1 MLAPWLNAAW
11 RWKCAGEASRFRRAT
26 TDVAQTQR
34 DLLLSI
40 LAANRDTAFGRQHGF
55 AAIRTVSDFQRQVP
69 ISTYDDIEPH
79 ISRIAAGE
87 PNVLTAERVLLLQ
100 PTSGSTSSEKLI
112 PYTHSLRRQF
122 QCGVA
127 AWIAD
132 LFARRP
138 SVCQGRA
145 YWSISPSLGPRRRTA
160 GGIPIGFDDDA
171 AYLGRLEQWALRHL
185 LAVPGEVAQL
195 PDIDS
200 VRYATLLFLL
210 AADNLSLISV
220 WNPTFLTSLLA
231 PLPQW
236 SDRLVSDLRQ
246 GRCSPPEPIPPGAAK
261 NLSRWLRPLPKRA
274 DEVASLLRDAN
285 GDVPCEALWPRLAL
299 ISCWT
304 DAGASYFLPALSR
317 LFPHTEIQPKGLLA
331 TEGFVSLP
339 LVAHEG
345 AALAVR
351 SHFFEFAELGDSSRC
366 SLAHEIERGG
376 RYRVLL
382 TTGGGLYRYDLGDEV
397 EVVGFVGQCPTLRF
411 CGKLTRTSDLVG
423 EKLSEAHVQESLDA
437 VTRSL
442 NVQPTFVLL
451 APFLDSPPHYRLYV
465 QGVADDALPLLENQL
480 QKRLEENPYYRH
492 AIAFEQLAPL
502 EVVLLEPSVPAWSLY
517 EHHCLARGQRAGD
530 IKPAV
535 LDRWTG
541 WPDVFAEA
549 ATGGRESFRADDY
562 LSPEMI
568 GPKRLPTPSS

>member
-1 MLAPWLNAAW
+1 MFARWLNAAW
-11 RWKCAGEASRFRRAT
+11 RWKCGGEAARFRRAT
-26 TDVAQTQR
+26 TSVPQTQR
-34 DLLLSI
+34 DLLLSM

-55 AAIRTVSDFQRQVP
+55 GAIRTVSDYQRQVP
-69 ISTYDDIEPH
+69 ISTYEDCEPFV
-79 ISRIAAGE
+79 SRIAAGE

-112 PYTHSLRRQF
+112 PYTLTLREQF
-122 QCGVA
+122 QCGIA

-138 SVCQGRA
+138 RVCQGRA
-145 YWSISPSLGPRRRTA
+145 YWSISPSLGLRRRTA
-160 GGIPIGFDDDA
+160 GGIAIGFDDDT

-185 LAVPGEVAQL
+185 LAVPGAVGQL

-200 VRYATLLFLL
+200 VRYATLMFLL
-210 AADNLSLISV
+210 ASDDLNLISV

-236 SDRLVSDLRQ
+236 ADRLVSDLRL
-246 GRCSPPEPIPPGAAK
+246 GRCSPPQPIPPSAAK
-261 NLSRWLRPLPKRA
+261 SLSRWLRPLPKRA
-274 DEVASLLRDAN
+274 NEVASLLRGAK
-285 GDVPCEALWPRLAL
+285 GDVPCEALWPRLAV

-304 DAGASYFLPALSR
+304 DAAASYFLPALSR
-317 LFPHTEIQPKGLLA
+317 HFPHVEIQPKGLLA

-339 LVAHEG
+339 LVEHEG

-351 SHFFEFAELGDSSRC
+351 SHFFEFAELSDSSRC
-366 SLAHEIERGG
+366 SLAHELERGG
-376 RYRVLL
+376 RYRVVL

-437 VTRSL
+437 ILGRL
-442 NVQPTFVLL
+442 KLRPDFLL
-451 APFLDSPPHYRLYV
+451 LVPVLDSPPHYRLCV
-465 QGVADDALPLLENQL
+465 QGIAADSLPLIECRL
-480 QKRLEENPYYRH
+480 QERLEGNPYYRH

-517 EHHCLARGQRAGD
+517 ERHCLARGQRAGD

-541 WPDVFAEA
+541 WADVFAEA
-549 ATGGRESFRADDY
+549 ATGGRESFRVDDD